1 MIEYLINNTNI
12 ANIYIA
18 DDFDVNIDVVVNYI
32 DFILVLFGVY
42 IYCQFTN
49 VKIADFTIFL
59 NIVLFNYTCTSLYNQ
74 VYIGIC
80 VI

>member
-18 DDFDVNIDVVVNYI
+18 DDFDLIDVVVNYI

-49 VKIADFTIFL
+49 VKIADFTI
-59 NIVLFNYTCTSLYNQ
+59 Y
-74 VYIGIC
+74 
-80 VI
+80 